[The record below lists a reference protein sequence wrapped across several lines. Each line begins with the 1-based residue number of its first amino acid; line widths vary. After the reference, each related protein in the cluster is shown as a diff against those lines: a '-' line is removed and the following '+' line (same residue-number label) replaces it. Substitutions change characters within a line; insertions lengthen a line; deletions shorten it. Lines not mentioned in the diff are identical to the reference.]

1 MIDFL
6 AHTLP
11 NGLKVVLHR
20 DPSTPIAAVNVLY
33 DAGSR
38 VEDPDRTGMAHLF
51 EHLMFSGSPH
61 VEDFDEVI
69 QHAGGDSNAFTNAD
83 ITNFYDMLPVD
94 NLETALWLES
104 DRMLGLTLEEE
115 DIDLQKKVVIE
126 EFKET
131 CLDQP
136 FGDLWH
142 HMAGLV
148 YTRHPYRWPTIGLD
162 PGHIE
167 AVTHQDLRRH
177 FAAWYRPNNAF
188 LAIAG
193 DFEPERLLSRV
204 EAWFGDIPSAPL
216 PALARITEPTQTARR
231 EIQATGNVPVDALY
245 MGFRCPGRLEH
256 DFYAADLITDILSNG
271 PSSRLYRRL
280 VMDQGLFAH
289 IDCYLNGS
297 LEPGV
302 LMIEGKP
309 VPGVSLDRAEAVIW
323 EELQR
328 LAGETM
334 SDLELVKIKNKNE
347 AAIAFSQVSVIH
359 RAMNLGYFA
368 FMGDPGL
375 INRETELYREVSADQ
390 VREVAAALFRPERAN
405 VVFYRKPTAE

>member
-11 NGLKVVLHR
+11 NGLRVVLHR

-38 VEDPDRTGMAHLF
+38 VESPDRTGMAHLF
-51 EHLMFSGSPH
+51 EHLMFSGSPN
-61 VEDFDEVI
+61 VEDFDEAI
-69 QHAGGDSNAFTNAD
+69 QHAGGDANAFTNSD
-83 ITNFYDMLPVD
+83 ITNFYDLLPVV

-115 DIDLQKKVVIE
+115 DVELQKKVVIE

-142 HMAGLV
+142 HMARLV
-148 YTRHPYRWPTIGLD
+148 YTRHPYRWPTIGLV
-162 PGHIE
+162 PEHVA
-167 AVTHQDLRRH
+167 AVTPAELRKH
-177 FAAWYRPNNAF
+177 FADWYRPNNAI

-193 DFEPERLLSRV
+193 DFEPEALLRRV
-204 EAWFGDIPSAPL
+204 EHWFGDIPAGDL
-216 PALARITEPTQTARR
+216 PRRPQVIEPPQTGRR
-231 EIQATGNVPVDALY
+231 EFTAGGNIPVDALY
-245 MGFRCPGRLEH
+245 LGFRCPGRLDP

-280 VMDQGLFAH
+280 VMEQGLFAH

-309 VPGVSLDRAEAVIW
+309 VPGVSLERAEAVIW
-323 EELQR
+323 EELRR

-334 SDLELVKIKNKNE
+334 PELELTKIKNKNE
-347 AAIAFSQVSVIH
+347 SAIAFSQVAVVH

-368 FMGDPGL
+368 FMGDAGI
-375 INRETELYREVSADQ
+375 INREMDLYREVQAAQIRDLAAD
-390 VREVAAALFRPERAN
+390 LFRPELANAVYYRA
-405 VVFYRKPTAE
+405 V